1 MDQPTEDPWPLSA
14 FSPTGAEG
22 PTPASGEM
30 AARTPDDTDP
40 AHIAQRSAER
50 LAVLSTI
57 GQALASTPSQEA
69 LYVLI
74 CRQASRVLKVDAFY
88 IALWDETQG
97 LLTFPFHY
105 DGSESQ
111 TPSSYPLGRG
121 PTSRVIRTHQP
132 FVVNSPGDPIQ
143 EGETFFGDEDRPSK
157 SAMHV
162 PMLAGDRI
170 IGVISAQSYEE
181 NAYGPEDLQV
191 LELIASQ
198 AAIAVENARLYT
210 SAQRE
215 LAERRRAEEALRH
228 YAAEL
233 EARNEELDAFAHT
246 VAHDLKNPLASVFG
260 YADLLRENG
269 AMMAEQ
275 ERLDCLLAIA
285 QSARKMNRII
295 EELLLLSSTRDRHA
309 PSRPIFDMG
318 SVVAEALARVS
329 SLADEAGAHISHT
342 DNWPVVR
349 GYGPWIEEVWT
360 NYLSNAVKYGGEP
373 PVVEVGWSQ
382 QGDGMVC
389 FWVRDNGAGLAP
401 EAQSRLFTPF
411 TRLDQARA
419 KGHGLGLSIVR
430 RIVERLGGRVGV
442 ESAPGRGSLFF
453 FTLPIV
459 PQDES

>member
-1 MDQPTEDPWPLSA
+1 ML
-14 FSPTGAEG
+14 G
-22 PTPASGEM
+22 
-30 AARTPDDTDP
+30 R
-40 AHIAQRSAER
+40 H
-50 LAVLSTI
+50 AVL
-57 GQALASTPSQEA
+57 
-69 LYVLI
+69 
-74 CRQASRVLKVDAFY
+74 
-88 IALWDETQG
+88 G
-97 LLTFPFHY
+97 LLVLAH
-105 DGSESQ
+105 EQ
-111 TPSSYPLGRG
+111 TGYFSLE
-121 PTSRVIRTHQP
+121 H
-132 FVVNSPGDPIQ
+132 
-143 EGETFFGDEDRPSK
+143 K
-157 SAMHV
+157 
-162 PMLAGDRI
+162 LL
-170 IGVISAQSYEE
+170 
-181 NAYGPEDLQV
+181 LQA
-191 LELIASQ
+191 ITSQ
-198 AAIAVENARLYT
+198 AAIAVENARLYA

-269 AMMAEQ
+269 ATMAEQ
-275 ERLDCLLAIA
+275 ERLESLVAIA

-295 EELLLLSSTRDRHA
+295 EELLLLSSMRDRQA
-309 PSRPIFDMG
+309 PSRPIYDMG

-329 SLADEAGAHISHT
+329 ALAHEAGAHISYT
-342 DNWPVVR
+342 DDWPVVR
-349 GYGPWIEEVWT
+349 GYGPWIEEVWA

-382 QGDGMVC
+382 QDDGMAR

-430 RIVERLGGRVGV
+430 RIIERLGGHVGV